1 MVAYR
6 ALYEFQGRST
16 DEVTFQPGDIVMI
29 NLDAHPEPSWLE
41 GTVGGHTGWLPES
54 YVEPADTADTATSP
68 TVEVA
73 APVNG
78 EPEVAAQPVTAA
90 PAVDPSTGERHI
102 ALFTYESTEP
112 GDLMFQ
118 QGDVIMV
125 TEKHGEWW
133 TGQLGGISG
142 IFPSNYVQKIEE
154 TEAEPASEPTPS
166 PQIVAQ
172 SSQKRKGEVAVTI
185 APYESTS
192 SEQLTLQRGQLVM
205 VRKKSETG
213 WWEGEIQT
221 RGKQRQIGW
230 FPASFVKLKT
240 SRRMSIP
247 DESEPPMPDAQCP
260 GDAPTPDP
268 SAPKEL
274 VVAQFAYEAQNDDE
288 LTFQADDVI
297 SVVNK
302 DDQAWWKG
310 ELRGAVGLFPSNY
323 VAPQTA
329 Q

>member
-1 MVAYR
+1 
-6 ALYEFQGRST
+6 
-16 DEVTFQPGDIVMI
+16 
-29 NLDAHPEPSWLE
+29 
-41 GTVGGHTGWLPES
+41 
-54 YVEPADTADTATSP
+54 VEPADTADTATSP
-68 TVEVA
+68 TAEVA

-78 EPEVAAQPVTAA
+78 EPEVAAQPVPAA
-90 PAVDPSTGERHI
+90 PAADPSTGERHI

-172 SSQKRKGEVAVTI
+172 SSQSDPVVSSNKAPVYGLGRAPSVKKRKGEVAVTI

-268 SAPKEL
+268 NAPKEL